1 MNPTNYFSAIRQQRA
16 ALDSQFSD
24 GACLVTSIRLPGRQC
39 TAGVVCEVSLDIAAR
54 LLVEGTH
61 RLASPEESHTFRE
74 EQQLKSAPNGDPLEA
89 ARRQFGLLVSH
100 KGDSNA

>member
-1 MNPTNYFSAIRQQRA
+1 MNPTNYFAAIRQQRTT
-16 ALDSQFSD
+16 LDSQFSD

-61 RLASPEESHTFRE
+61 RLASEEEAHAFHE
-74 EQQLKSAPNGDPLEA
+74 EQEFKRTPYGDPLAEA
-89 ARRQFGLLVSH
+89 RIRFGLLTSK
-100 KGDSNA
+100 KGDI